1 MADEGLPEI
10 PVSVNVSRVNLH
22 DPGFVGKV
30 CAAAREY
37 GVPPGLIELEITE
50 TSVLDFEN
58 IGRLTGI
65 IGELHDAGFLV
76 SMDDFGSGYS
86 SLNLLRRLPVDVLKL
101 DRAFFAGDA
110 DNARGRTV
118 IAEVADL
125 ARKLDIQV
133 VAEGVETAGQVDFL
147 TSIGCDVVQGYYFA
161 RPMPGRGV

>member
-1 MADEGLPEI
+1 MRRRA
-10 PVSVNVSRVNLH
+10 
-22 DPGFVGKV
+22 
-30 CAAAREY
+30 
-37 GVPPGLIELEITE
+37 GVRGAPGLIELEITE

-101 DRAFFAGDA
+101 DRAVL
-110 DNARGRTV
+110 RGGRGQRPRRTV

-147 TSIGCDVVQGYYFA
+147 TSIGCDVVPGLLFRPADA
-161 RPMPGRGV
+161 RRGV